1 MSSFL
6 KVIKKEVVERENITF
21 KDRGAGTMVDKIS
34 PQEYVKLAD
43 YYRNNDDLKGL
54 TEYLFMFSLCC
65 RGDNLRN
72 LKLSEIGYMEEID
85 ELHHTVSLL
94 RTVWRRSKKKPI
106 RKNGAERGIKV
117 QKVQLVVTIDI
128 LTQDFVL

>member
-85 ELHHTVSLL
+85 ELHHTVSLS
-94 RTVWRRSKKKPI
+94 RTVWRRSKKNQFGKMEQNAAL
-106 RKNGAERGIKV
+106 RFNW
-117 QKVQLVVTIDI
+117 L
-128 LTQDFVL
+128 